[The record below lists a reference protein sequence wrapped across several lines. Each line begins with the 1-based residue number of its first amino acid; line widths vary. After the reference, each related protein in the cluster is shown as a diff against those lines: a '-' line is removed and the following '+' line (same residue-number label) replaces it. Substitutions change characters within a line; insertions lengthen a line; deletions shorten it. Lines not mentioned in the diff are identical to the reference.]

1 MKQKTCK
8 TCNTKFEP
16 IKPIQ
21 PRCFDCTIQYAKE
34 QVKKATEKRKKAE
47 IAKIKE
53 SAKDAKYYREK
64 LQTEINRLV
73 RMIDKGQPCISSG
86 RKWKETD
93 QAGHYDSVG
102 SHPEYRFNLWNIHSQ
117 SVSDNKYKHGNRAGY
132 TTGIANRY
140 GMVLI
145 SKCRKLSMD
154 DLKESLARTKEAQR
168 WLIAQGYEYPL
179 SIELLKETR
188 NYLNEFIG
196 LH

>member
-1 MKQKTCK
+1 LKQKTCK
-8 TCNTKFEP
+8 TCKNKFEP

-21 PRCFDCTIQYAKE
+21 PRCFDCTIQYAKD
-34 QVKKATEKRKKAE
+34 QVKKATEKRIKAE

-53 SAKDAKYYREK
+53 YAKDAAYYRDK
-64 LQTEINRLV
+64 LQIEINRLV

-93 QAGHYDSVG
+93 QAGHYESVG

-117 SVSDNKYKHGNRAGY
+117 SVADNKYKHGNRAGY
-132 TTGIANRY
+132 TTGLSYRY

-145 SKCRKLSMD
+145 SKCRKLSKD
-154 DLKESLARTKEAQR
+154 DLKEALSKAKEAQR
-168 WLIAQGYEYPL
+168 WLIAQDYEYPL
-179 SIELLKETR
+179 STELLKETR